1 MIINRQA
8 ASPQLKDIF
17 VAVVI
22 NTTWFIWISRNNA
35 RFQKVPFSKAHILC
49 EIVVDV
55 SLSGNLPK
63 GFMHNTMFGF
73 FVFQVFR
80 VSGHP
85 PRAPRILQVSW
96 SPPLPG
102 WYKCNIDGAAR
113 GMPRLVAYGGNF
125 RDFRGSFMGSFS
137 LHIEVSLS

>member
-1 MIINRQA
+1 
-8 ASPQLKDIF
+8 
-17 VAVVI
+17 
-22 NTTWFIWISRNNA
+22 
-35 RFQKVPFSKAHILC
+35 
-49 EIVVDV
+49 
-55 SLSGNLPK
+55 
-63 GFMHNTMFGF
+63 MFGF

-113 GMPRLVAYGGNF
+113 GMPRLVAYGAELIGAMEAIDIAFKKDGKLGCYGTWVTSGNPCLSVL
-125 RDFRGSFMGSFS
+125 GNPS
-137 LHIEVSLS
+137 LETGWVPACDVVMPWCQPSWGYAFHENLNREIDVLLEATSG